1 MAGLPK
7 FTKSWKQGAGGDVR
21 KDNAANRGGSACGYL
36 RIAGAGLGF
45 RGEQFRV
52 SSSSFALSPQG
63 LQRNWKLETLDQM
76 KVLVIASSRR
86 IRRQLIEQA
95 RVEGHEVTT
104 LEGKLS
110 RFHWRRPKHRVVPGD
125 VLNERSLPTAVAGQ
139 DAVLCWLTQKS
150 TRQPTTY
157 LWEGTANL
165 IRTMERH
172 GVRRLICVSACGAG
186 DSRGHCGFFYD
197 KIVQPL
203 FWKHVFE
210 DRDRQEELIRGTQ
223 LEWVIVRP
231 ARLSN
236 GRSRGEYMVLTD
248 LRNFRAR
255 RIALADAVE
264 FALKQLRNNFY
275 VFQTPVV
282 TY

>member
-1 MAGLPK
+1 
-7 FTKSWKQGAGGDVR
+7 
-21 KDNAANRGGSACGYL
+21 
-36 RIAGAGLGF
+36 
-45 RGEQFRV
+45 
-52 SSSSFALSPQG
+52 
-63 LQRNWKLETLDQM
+63 M

-95 RVEGHEVTT
+95 HVEGHEVTA
-104 LEGKLS
+104 LEGKLP
-110 RFHWRRPKHRVVPGD
+110 RFRWRRPKYRVVEGD
-125 VLNERSLPTAVAGQ
+125 VLKERSLAPAVAGQ
-139 DAVLCWLTQKS
+139 DAVLCWLTQKA

-165 IRTMERH
+165 IRTMERQ
-172 GVRRLICVSACGAG
+172 GVRRLICISACGAG

-197 KIVQPL
+197 KIIQPL
-203 FWKHVFE
+203 FLKQVFE

-223 LEWVIVRP
+223 LDWVIVRP

-236 GRSRGEYMVLTD
+236 GKSRGQYMVLTD

-255 RIALADAVE
+255 RIALVDAVE
-264 FALKQLRNNFY
+264 FALKQLSNNFY
-275 VFQTPVV
+275 IFQAPVV

>member
-1 MAGLPK
+1 
-7 FTKSWKQGAGGDVR
+7 
-21 KDNAANRGGSACGYL
+21 
-36 RIAGAGLGF
+36 
-45 RGEQFRV
+45 
-52 SSSSFALSPQG
+52 
-63 LQRNWKLETLDQM
+63 M

-95 RVEGHEVTT
+95 RVEGHEVTA
-104 LEGKLS
+104 LEEKLP
-110 RFHWRRPKHRVVPGD
+110 RFRWRRPKHRVVAGD
-125 VLNERSLPTAVAGQ
+125 VLSERSLAPAVAGQ
-139 DAVLCWLTQKS
+139 NAVLCWLTQKA
-150 TRQPTTY
+150 TRQTTTC

-165 IRTMERH
+165 IRTMEKH
-172 GVRRLICVSACGAG
+172 GVRRLICISACGAG

-197 KIVQPL
+197 KIIQPL
-203 FWKHVFE
+203 FLKHVFE

-223 LEWVIVRP
+223 LDWVIVRP

-255 RIALADAVE
+255 QIAVVDAVE
-264 FALKQLRNNFY
+264 FALKQLSNNFY
-275 VFQTPVV
+275 IFQAPVL

>member
-1 MAGLPK
+1 
-7 FTKSWKQGAGGDVR
+7 
-21 KDNAANRGGSACGYL
+21 
-36 RIAGAGLGF
+36 
-45 RGEQFRV
+45 
-52 SSSSFALSPQG
+52 
-63 LQRNWKLETLDQM
+63 M

-95 RVEGHEVTT
+95 RGEGHEVTA
-104 LEGKLS
+104 LEEKLP
-110 RFHWRRPKHRVVPGD
+110 RFRWRRPKHRVVAGD
-125 VLNERSLPTAVAGQ
+125 VLSERSLAPAVAGQ
-139 DAVLCWLTQKS
+139 NAVLCWLTQKA
-150 TRQPTTY
+150 TRQTTTY

-165 IRTMERH
+165 IRTMEKH
-172 GVRRLICVSACGAG
+172 GVRRLICISACGAG

-197 KIVQPL
+197 KIIQPL
-203 FWKHVFE
+203 FLKHVFE

-223 LEWVIVRP
+223 LDWVIVRP

-255 RIALADAVE
+255 RIAVVDAVE
-264 FALKQLRNNFY
+264 FALKQLSNNFY
-275 VFQTPVV
+275 IFQAPVL

>member
-1 MAGLPK
+1 
-7 FTKSWKQGAGGDVR
+7 
-21 KDNAANRGGSACGYL
+21 
-36 RIAGAGLGF
+36 
-45 RGEQFRV
+45 
-52 SSSSFALSPQG
+52 
-63 LQRNWKLETLDQM
+63 M

-95 RVEGHEVTT
+95 QIEGHQVTA
-104 LEGKLS
+104 LQGKLP
-110 RFHWRRPKHRVVPGD
+110 RLRWRRPKHRVIPGD
-125 VLNERSLPTAVAGQ
+125 VLNERSLAAAVAGQ
-139 DAVLCWLTQKS
+139 DAVLCWLTQKA

-165 IRTMERH
+165 IRTMEKH
-172 GVRRLICVSACGAG
+172 GVRRLICISACGAG
-186 DSRGHCGFFYD
+186 DSRGHCGFFHD
-197 KIVQPL
+197 KIIQPL

-255 RIALADAVE
+255 RIALVDAVE
-264 FALKQLRNNFY
+264 FALKQLSNNFY